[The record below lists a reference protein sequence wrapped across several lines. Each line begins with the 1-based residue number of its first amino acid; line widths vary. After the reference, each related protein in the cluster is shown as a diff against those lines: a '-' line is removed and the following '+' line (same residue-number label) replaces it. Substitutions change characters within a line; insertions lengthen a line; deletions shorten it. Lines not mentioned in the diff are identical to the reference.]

1 MIVHNGVLST
11 INAEIT
17 SGYDGGRWDGSGII
31 SSAAIGS
38 FETTLGVISND
49 INGQIFTHSFTGQP
63 AVISDILVRYT
74 YYGDADLSGAVTAAD
89 YLQIDN
95 AFDADQAYYEQ
106 NPGGN
111 APPLTGWYNGDFNY
125 DGFINGDDYTLID
138 NAYNSQGSVSFEAV
152 PASQIASNTAQI
164 AGASK
169 ASTVAVSSSKEVRQF
184 AVMVANPTTGDN
196 IDSQELKK
204 RRAGVWEMLES

>member
-11 INAEIT
+11 IDAEIT

-31 SSAAIGS
+31 SSSGIGS

-49 INGQIFTHSFTGQP
+49 VNGRIFTANFTGQP

-95 AFDADQAYYEQ
+95 AFDADQA
-106 NPGGN
+106 
-111 APPLTGWYNGDFNY
+111 
-125 DGFINGDDYTLID
+125 GFQL
-138 NAYNSQGSVSFEAV
+138 
-152 PASQIASNTAQI
+152 
-164 AGASK
+164 
-169 ASTVAVSSSKEVRQF
+169 
-184 AVMVANPTTGDN
+184 
-196 IDSQELKK
+196 
-204 RRAGVWEMLES
+204 